1 MGFEIIFKQKEKQRD
16 VSLAIQVSE
25 AKEENQLK
33 NKLLEFFSVLF
44 GFLLNINTKLFQYK
58 DLRYLIKIYKG

>member
-33 NKLLEFFSVLF
+33 NKLLEFFTVLF